1 MRRTDPLHRPAGSP
15 ILGPMAESPYLT
27 NHFLIAMPG
36 LADPNFFHTVTYIC
50 EHDADGAMGLVIN
63 RPLDMRLDDVFE
75 HMQLSA
81 SDPYIADLPVYQ
93 GGPVQ
98 PERGFIL
105 HQPLGNWE
113 ATMQVTG
120 DTGVTASQ
128 DILAA
133 MAEGRGPSRA
143 LIALGYAG
151 WGAGQLEHE
160 MAENAWL
167 SGPADPRVIFDTP
180 VEKRWEAAAALI
192 GVDVNLLSGDAGH
205 A

>member
-1 MRRTDPLHRPAGSP
+1 
-15 ILGPMAESPYLT
+15 MAESSYLT

-36 LADPNFFHTVTYIC
+36 LADPNFFHTVTFIC

-75 HMQLSA
+75 HMQLEA
-81 SDPYIADLPVYQ
+81 SDPFIADLPVYQ

-105 HQPLGNWE
+105 HQPLGQWE
-113 ATMQVTG
+113 ATMQVTE

-143 LIALGYAG
+143 LVALGYAG

-192 GVDVNLLSGDAGH
+192 GVDVKLLSGDAGH

>member
-1 MRRTDPLHRPAGSP
+1 
-15 ILGPMAESPYLT
+15 MAETPYLT

-75 HMQLSA
+75 HMQLDA

-105 HQPLGNWE
+105 HQPLGDWE
-113 ATMQVTG
+113 ATMKVTK

-133 MAEGRGPSRA
+133 MAEGKGPSRA

-160 MAENAWL
+160 IAENAWL
-167 SGPADPRVIFDTP
+167 SGPADPRVIFDMP

-192 GVDVNLLSGDAGH
+192 GVDVNLISGDAGH